1 MNIIKTIEAEQ
12 IRDDI
17 QDFNIGDTIKVHFKI
32 IEGKTERIQVF
43 EGLCIAKKGTGARKT
58 FTLRKISYN
67 VGVERTFPLYSP
79 KIQKIEVSRYGK
91 VRRSKLYYMRKRV
104 GKAAKVAELLK
115 RKNIQKEEK
124 TTDES

>member
-1 MNIIKTIEAEQ
+1 MDIIKTIETEQ
-12 IRDDI
+12 VKDNI
-17 QDFNIGDTIKVHFKI
+17 QEFNIGDTIKVHFKI

-43 EGLCIAKKGTGARKT
+43 EGLCIAKKGTGSRKT

-104 GKAAKVAELLK
+104 GKAAKVTELLK
-115 RKNIQKEEK
+115 RKNVKTEERN
-124 TTDES
+124 TDES